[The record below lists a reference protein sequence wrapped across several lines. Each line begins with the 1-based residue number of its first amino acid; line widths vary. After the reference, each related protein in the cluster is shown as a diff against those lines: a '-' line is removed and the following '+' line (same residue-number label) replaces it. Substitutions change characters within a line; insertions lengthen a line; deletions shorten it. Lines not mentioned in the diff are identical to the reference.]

1 MIRPEPPEPWPE
13 GIEFIM
19 LPGPNAYFEG
29 RFAPGAQGLLAALK
43 ERGVAVA
50 ALGNPSH
57 AYSYADSG
65 WYGPVLLCAPDAL
78 HESAVATLAD
88 AVISAI
94 RSRPWRGNGSTR
106 SHLTIGRR
114 HQDSNVV
121 DWLDYRG
128 PVDDLDPSLRRW
140 LANTAS
146 HRPRGGAN
154 G

>member
-1 MIRPEPPEPWPE
+1 
-13 GIEFIM
+13 M

-29 RFAPGAQGLLAALK
+29 RFAPGAQSLLVALE
-43 ERGVAVA
+43 ERGVAVV
-50 ALGNPSH
+50 ALGNPAH
-57 AYSYADSG
+57 AYSYSDSG

-78 HESAVATLAD
+78 HEGAVTTLAD

-114 HQDSNVV
+114 RQTSNVV

-128 PVDDLDPSLRRW
+128 PADDLDTSLRRW
-140 LANTAS
+140 LASTSAHS
-146 HRPRGGAN
+146 PRGAPHG
-154 G
+154 